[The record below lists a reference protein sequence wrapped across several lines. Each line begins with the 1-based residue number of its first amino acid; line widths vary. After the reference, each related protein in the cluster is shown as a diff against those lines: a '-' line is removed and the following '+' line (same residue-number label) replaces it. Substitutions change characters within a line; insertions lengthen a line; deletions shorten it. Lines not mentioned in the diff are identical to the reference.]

1 MVLAWKQ
8 PTFIGGADITG
19 YFVDYREV
27 IDGVPGKWHEA
38 NIKAVSER
46 AYRVGWYEKTPSE
59 PEVICAE
66 CARGECLCVFVSRC
80 PIWRRIRS
88 TSFRCEQPTWL
99 VSASRRCPVIPSCVK
114 NGPLLSQVGWATCFT
129 NWENILMNHLMNKNK
144 QKKTSQCTLLYFSV
158 TDVAHKYNYIREI
171 W

>member
-46 AYRVGWYEKTPSE
+46 AYRVGLYENL
-59 PEVICAE
+59 I
-66 CARGECLCVFVSRC
+66 
-80 PIWRRIRS
+80 
-88 TSFRCEQPTWL
+88 
-99 VSASRRCPVIPSCVK
+99 PV
-114 NGPLLSQVGWATCFT
+114 
-129 NWENILMNHLMNKNK
+129 
-144 QKKTSQCTLLYFSV
+144 
-158 TDVAHKYNYIREI
+158 
-171 W
+171 